1 MVVPPVEAVQS
12 ILSQVM
18 DPEIP
23 VMSVLDMGI
32 IREVRWDEAEGALHI
47 EITPT
52 YSGCPAMKVIEDDV
66 TSALMKAG
74 FPRVLT
80 HRRYSPPW
88 TTDWMSSEGKEKLRA
103 YGIAPPGLAAES
115 LVGINQKRK
124 KVACPFCRSEK
135 TELRSEF
142 GATACKSFYYCA
154 ECCQPFEF
162 FKPI

>member
-1 MVVPPVEAVQS
+1 MRPPLVDNVPA

-32 IREVRWDEAEGALHI
+32 IREVRWDDGEQALHI

-52 YSGCPAMKVIEDDV
+52 YSGCPAMAVIEGDVTQALLNAGFAKVI
-66 TSALMKAG
+66 
-74 FPRVLT
+74 T
-80 HRRYSPPW
+80 HRKYSPPW
-88 TTDWMSSEGKEKLRA
+88 TTDWMSAEGKEKLRA
-103 YGIAPPGLAAES
+103 YGIAPPGLASES
-115 LVGINQKRK
+115 LVGIGQKRK
-124 KVACPFCRSEK
+124 NVSCPFCKSEK

-142 GATACKSFYYCA
+142 GATACKAFYFCTA
-154 ECCQPFEF
+154 CSQPFEF

>member
-1 MVVPPVEAVQS
+1 MSAQLVASVPS

-32 IREVRWDEAEGALHI
+32 IREVRWEEGEQALHV

-52 YSGCPAMKVIEDDV
+52 YSGCPAMAVIEGDV
-66 TSALMKAG
+66 TAALVKAG
-74 FPRVLT
+74 FAKVIT
-80 HRRYSPPW
+80 HRKYSPPW
-88 TTDWMSSEGKEKLRA
+88 TTDWMSIEGKEKLRA
-103 YGIAPPGLAAES
+103 YGIAPPGLVREE
-115 LVGINQKRK
+115 LVAIGKSRRN
-124 KVACPFCRSEK
+124 VPCPFCKSGK

-142 GATACKSFYYCA
+142 GATACKAFYFCG
-154 ECCQPFEF
+154 ECRQPFEF